1 VSAFN
6 LKTLDGRPVTLE
18 SLKGRTVVINFWG
31 IWCGWCVK
39 ELPDLQKL
47 HEKYAADPDVA
58 ILTIDNDQNPSDVP
72 PWMKQRGFTF
82 PVLLDDGY
90 VTKAGVHAFPTT
102 WFLDRQ
108 GRKVFEK
115 VGWSEKLLEE
125 FSWRVEATR
134 GATTSRS
141 TAFRPFQRSPL

>member
-1 VSAFN
+1 
-6 LKTLDGRPVTLE
+6 
-18 SLKGRTVVINFWG
+18 VVINFWG

-90 VTKAGVHAFPTT
+90 VTKVGVHAFPTT
-102 WFLDRQ
+102 WFLDRE

-141 TAFRPFQRSPL
+141 TAFRSFQRSPL